1 VRRGS
6 DGSYLL
12 TAVKSITILLMALAL
27 GCAPAARIDRAA
39 EEAAG
44 PSDSS
49 AGSSEAAAEF
59 ESPKQP
65 APSPNQIDSRS
76 FSPPPT
82 PWRTPSRATC
92 PGRYSPPRVAGQL
105 DEPALRE
112 ASGLAASLRN
122 PEILWIQGDSGELYA
137 LTEDGRSLGFLGLP
151 GVRLFDLEDIAAAPC
166 PDFRGSCLW
175 LADTGDNNQRRPQVA
190 IYAVLEPEVSS
201 SRPLVH
207 AKAEH
212 IWRFPVAYP
221 EGPIDSEALVV
232 APDLSSLFLFEKSA
246 TDRARVFELKSPFV
260 EAEVGQMTQIA
271 VVRSPGVPIPMGQ
284 MITGADLHPSGD
296 RLLIRV
302 YSGSFEYQ
310 LESSADLTALPE
322 LEPRMVALGPLTET
336 QGEAIAYDGTGRGVW
351 TVSERSTRSSV
362 QPLHHY
368 SCPSTSG
375 R

>member
-6 DGSYLL
+6 DASYLL
-12 TAVKSITILLMALAL
+12 AAVKSIAFLLMALAL
-27 GCAPAARIDRAA
+27 GCAPAARVDRGA

-49 AGSSEAAAEF
+49 AASFEAAAEL
-59 ESPKQP
+59 EPPEQT
-65 APSPNQIDSRS
+65 APSPNQIESRS
-76 FSPPPT
+76 LSPPP
-82 PWRTPSRATC
+82 PRWRTPSRSTC

-112 ASGLAASLRN
+112 
-122 PEILWIQGDSGELYA
+122 GDSGDLYA

-151 GVRLFDLEDIAAAPC
+151 GVRLFDLEDIAAAAC

-351 TVSERSTRSSV
+351 TVSERSARSTV

-368 SCPSTSG
+368 SCPSTSE